1 MRTQS
6 LLVALLSA
14 VTSALPHGQGPAESC
29 SSGIHGEEPSLPLPE
44 RLLHQFEA
52 GTWVENIA
60 VRPNGNL
67 IVSTS
72 TPNASVY
79 EVDQPW
85 LESPTVS
92 LVHTFDDHVD
102 RLIGIGA
109 SSPDKFVVVGSRFD
123 STAESGMPI
132 NGTWA
137 VLEIDFTG
145 DDCPPSARLIAAM
158 PDAFLL
164 QGVAALPW
172 DPEGVLISSS
182 FLKSPGVVW
191 RVDTRTGE
199 YSLAVSDLPEM
210 QTSLIGAPVGINGI
224 KIRGNNLWWVN
235 SDQFTLYRLEID
247 QTGAAALGAKPEAVA
262 YYQDAVLDDFCFGSH
277 NEPIIWATG
286 NADNRLLAFDFD
298 GRGAVVLGNGTDHVF
313 PSPTACAFSSG
324 GPGNLMYVTGR
335 DKTLPLA
342 NGSFVIGGWVRAVD
356 VGSFWL
362 GDE

>member
-1 MRTQS
+1 MRTQTIFI
-6 LLVALLSA
+6 ALLSA
-14 VTSALPHGQGPAESC
+14 VTSALPCGQGPAESC
-29 SSGIHGEEPSLPLPE
+29 SNGIHGEEPSLPLPGHI
-44 RLLHQFEA
+44 LNQFGE

-60 VRPNGNL
+60 VRPNGDL

-123 STAESGMPI
+123 STTESGMPI

-164 QGVAALPW
+164 QRVAALPW
-172 DPEGVLISSS
+172 NPTLLISSS

-191 RVDTRTGE
+191 RVGTRTEE
-199 YSLAVSDLPEM
+199 YSLAVKDLPEM

-224 KIRGNNLWWVN
+224 KICGNNPWWVN
-235 SDQFTLYRLEID
+235 SDRFTLYRLEID
-247 QTGAAALGAKPEAVA
+247 QTGAAALGAKPEAIA

-277 NEPIIWATG
+277 NEPIVWATR
-286 NADNRLLAFDFD
+286 NADNGLLAFDFD

-313 PSPTACAFSSG
+313 PTPTACALSSG

-342 NGSFVIGGWVRAVD
+342 NGSFVIGGGVRAFD
-356 VGSFWL
+356 VGGFWL